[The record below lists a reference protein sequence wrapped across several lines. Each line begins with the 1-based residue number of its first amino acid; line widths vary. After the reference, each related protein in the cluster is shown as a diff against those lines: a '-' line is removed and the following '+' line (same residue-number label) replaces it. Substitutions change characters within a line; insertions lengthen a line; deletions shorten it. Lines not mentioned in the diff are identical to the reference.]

1 LVAQKRRIHA
11 DESLFCRVLK
21 GCAAMKKR
29 LVVFILIVSA
39 AVAVGSAQTHGVRER
54 YTAFAVNL
62 DSSPGARQ
70 GAGTVE
76 LVVNAGRPTPS
87 AIGC

>member
-1 LVAQKRRIHA
+1 
-11 DESLFCRVLK
+11 
-21 GCAAMKKR
+21 MKKR